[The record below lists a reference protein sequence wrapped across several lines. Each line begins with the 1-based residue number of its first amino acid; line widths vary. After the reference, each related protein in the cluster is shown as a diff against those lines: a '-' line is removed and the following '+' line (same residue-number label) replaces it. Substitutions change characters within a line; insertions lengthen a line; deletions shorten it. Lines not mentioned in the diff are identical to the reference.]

1 MSVSKKLVAA
11 ISAAAVAGV
20 AFIATPALAED
31 GAQSGVTIE
40 APVETEPTTEA
51 PAPVVED
58 FVSSE
63 ALVAPDTAPTDPATE
78 PSVEPTDPEE
88 GSGVEDERP
97 PKPDDWYWARK
108 QEWTTCGGTATDPG
122 LPIDNSGTIYPEGFY
137 TRFIESITP
146 YVWDDE
152 QNEWVLD
159 EKNNTVRDTGYI
171 RERDLTDQERAEKG
185 CSNPETTTIPSFSLP
200 SEVDDATWEPT
211 LPDGVAIDTDS
222 GWKDGAR
229 EITVAPKDGYA
240 FTDGQETS
248 FTVKVKEKPAPV
260 DPVEPTDPVTPVTP
274 VEPSTPATPSQGD
287 GKTTGG
293 SQKPVEESTT
303 STSSKSD
310 RGVSANTGLEEG
322 GKTPLFAGFGAALVA
337 ALGGAAW
344 LRRRS

>member
-40 APVETEPTTEA
+40 TPTTEA

-58 FVSSE
+58 FASSE

-200 SEVDDATWEPT
+200 SEVDNTTWEPT
-211 LPDGVAIDTDS
+211 LPDGVTIDTDS
-222 GWKDGAR
+222 GWKDGTR
-229 EITVAPKDGYA
+229 TIIVVPKDGYV
-240 FTDGQETS
+240 FTDGQQTS
-248 FTVKVKEKPAPV
+248 FTVKVKEKPARV
-260 DPVEPTDPVTPVTP
+260 DPVTP
-274 VEPSTPATPSQGD
+274 VEPSTPAAPSQGD
-287 GKTTGG
+287 GKTGE
-293 SQKPVEESTT
+293 SQKPPVEEAATL
-303 STSSKSD
+303 SSS
-310 RGVSANTGLEEG
+310 RGVSADTGLEDS
-322 GKTPLFAGFGAALVA
+322 GKTPLFAGFVAALVA